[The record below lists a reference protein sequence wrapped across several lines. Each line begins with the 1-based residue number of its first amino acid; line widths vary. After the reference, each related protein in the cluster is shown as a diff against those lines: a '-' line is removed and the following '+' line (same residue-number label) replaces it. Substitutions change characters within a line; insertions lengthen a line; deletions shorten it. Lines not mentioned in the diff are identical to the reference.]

1 MTTLSTPIR
10 ASQPDLNVKLDVGGA
25 VTPPIAAVATRAK
38 SAHELDVVI
47 IALSTTIIG
56 TYVRR
61 GVIHRLNKHHHVAHV
76 IRLCTMV

>member
-25 VTPPIAAVATRAK
+25 VTPHIAAVATRAK
-38 SAHELDVVI
+38 SAHESGVGI

-56 TYVRR
+56 IYVQR
-61 GVIHRLNKHHHVAHV
+61 GHIHQLNKLHHVAHV
-76 IRLCTMV
+76 IRLCTTV